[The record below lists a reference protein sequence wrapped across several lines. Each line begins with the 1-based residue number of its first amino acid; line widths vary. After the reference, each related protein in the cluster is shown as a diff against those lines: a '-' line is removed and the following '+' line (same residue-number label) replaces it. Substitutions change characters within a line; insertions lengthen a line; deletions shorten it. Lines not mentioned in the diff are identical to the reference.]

1 MITGLLPYL
10 QTFLAIGNLAIML
23 YALKTFL
30 KKPHDTLESKV
41 AIIEA
46 KLHDID
52 CSLKAGKDRFREH
65 DEAIEV
71 LLTSLF
77 ALVEFEIAYVTSEDK
92 PLSRDLEKAK
102 DKLHE
107 YLTKR

>member
-1 MITGLLPYL
+1 MITSLLPYL

-23 YALKTFL
+23 WALKTFL
-30 KKPHDTLESKV
+30 YKPHDTLETRVNALEVHVK
-41 AIIEA
+41 
-46 KLHDID
+46 DID
-52 CSLKAGKDRFREH
+52 EALKKGNDKFREH

-77 ALVEFEIAYVTSEDK
+77 ALVEFEISYVTAEGK
-92 PLSRDLEKAK
+92 PLSKDLERAK

>member
-30 KKPHDTLESKV
+30 NKPHDTLESRIAV
-41 AIIEA
+41 IEV
-46 KLHDID
+46 KLQEID
-52 CSLKAGKDRFREH
+52 CSLKAGKDKFREH

-77 ALVEFEIAYVTSEDK
+77 ALVEFEIAYVSAEGK
-92 PLSRDLEKAK
+92 PLSKDLERAK

>member
-10 QTFLAIGNLAIML
+10 QTFLAIGNLAVML

-30 KKPHDTLESKV
+30 YKPHDSLETRVNTLEVK
-41 AIIEA
+41 IKEIEDSF
-46 KLHDID
+46 KNGND
-52 CSLKAGKDRFREH
+52 KFREH

-77 ALVEFEIAYVTSEDK
+77 ALVEFEISYVTAEGK
-92 PLSRDLEKAK
+92 PLSKDLERAK